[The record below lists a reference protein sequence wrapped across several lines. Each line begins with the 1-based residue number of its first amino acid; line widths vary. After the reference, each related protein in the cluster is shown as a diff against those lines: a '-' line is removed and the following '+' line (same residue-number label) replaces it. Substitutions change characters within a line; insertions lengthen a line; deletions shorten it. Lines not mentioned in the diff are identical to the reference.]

1 MLEDIQAA
9 NYKNIG
15 MSSKIKDKI
24 SEDSVTEFSKK
35 IKNFITKT
43 IVKAKRSKLWWK
55 LGNIEKGILTL
66 ATKLDIKFKSL
77 TLLKAIVKIVKQIS
91 QQTSYMR
98 KHYILGLKTA
108 YKTVEY
114 AISIGYVQ
122 AKEWLK
128 EKAYIIWH
136 GIIVDQTTYTR

>member
-1 MLEDIQAA
+1 MLEEIQAA

-15 MSSKIKDKI
+15 MSFKIKDKI
-24 SEDSVTEFSKK
+24 LEDSVTEFSKK
-35 IKNFITKT
+35 IKNIIKKT

-55 LGNIEKGILTL
+55 LGNIEKGILKL
-66 ATKLDIKFKSL
+66 ATKLDIKFKSPK
-77 TLLKAIVKIVKQIS
+77 LLKAIAKIIKQITE
-91 QQTSYMR
+91 QTSYMQ
-98 KHYILGLKTA
+98 KHYILGLKKA

-136 GIIVDQTTYTR
+136 GIVLDPTTYTR